1 MAGKTEKP
9 AAEAPA
15 LTEAEA
21 VQRLAKMRAG
31 LRHSFAAAALA
42 MIQLPRY
49 RSQQLSDL
57 EHLLLEPLLRDRVAF
72 AYPKEV
78 TEAGGFADQE
88 IAGFAIW
95 ASVSPEVDT
104 RIREQI
110 AQGTFPIRLKGEDW
124 TSGEIAWLFDVVAP
138 GKDRAA
144 SVIAGFRQLVE
155 GRQLH
160 MHPLIA
166 RLVDRETLEKMGAR
180 RAAGVETG
188 AAGKTE
194 PAT

>member
-1 MAGKTEKP
+1 MAETTETSTTAP
-9 AAEAPA
+9 PDLADAEAA
-15 LTEAEA
+15 K
-21 VQRLAKMRAG
+21 RLAQVRAT

-49 RSQQLSDL
+49 RSQNLGDL

-72 AYPKEV
+72 AYPRQV
-78 TEAGGFADQE
+78 SEAGALADQD

-95 ASVSPEVDT
+95 ASVSPEVDA

-110 AQGTFPIRLKGEDW
+110 AQGIFPIRLKAGDW
-124 TSGEIAWLFDVVAP
+124 TSGEIAWLLDVVAP

-155 GRQLH
+155 GRQLNL
-160 MHPLIA
+160 HPLIS

-180 RAAGVETG
+180 RAADVRKAEETV
-188 AAGKTE
+188 
-194 PAT
+194 P

>member
-1 MAGKTEKP
+1 MAGKKEKP
-9 AAEAPA
+9 VAEAPA

-21 VQRLAKMRAG
+21 SERLARIRVG

-49 RSQQLSDL
+49 RSQHLSDL

-72 AYPKEV
+72 AYPKDV
-78 TEAGGFADQE
+78 TEAGGLADQE

-95 ASVSPEVDT
+95 ASVSPEVDG

-110 AQGTFPIRLKGEDW
+110 AQGTWPIRLKAEDW

-144 SVIAGFRQLVE
+144 SVIAGFRKLVE

-160 MHPLIA
+160 LHPLIA

-180 RAAGVETG
+180 RTSEADAETED
-188 AAGKTE
+188 TPE
-194 PAT
+194 PAS